1 MTKEIPQPPPSL
13 TAEERAL
20 VSQLSPQQLQ
30 AVDEALLAEVTER
43 WRKVAMVVGLAI
55 GRPSHIRGVPDT
67 FYGQRM
73 CALVQEGRVEAQ
85 GNVEYMRF
93 SEVGRWPPE
102 RPNASR
108 GA

>member
-1 MTKEIPQPPPSL
+1 MTQEIPQPLPPL

-30 AVDEALLAEVTER
+30 SIDEALLAGVTER

-55 GRPSHIRGVPDT
+55 GRPSHVRGVPDT

-73 CALVQEGRVEAQ
+73 CVLVKEGRVEAQ

-93 SEVGRWPPE
+93 SEVRHWPPGSA
-102 RPNASR
+102 NAPR